1 MAAQNRITI
10 EKNIKQD
17 TDTKK
22 YYVTFYY
29 GKDDEGK
36 AKRKTKTYAD
46 LNDARIS
53 LQTHEL
59 AMLKGDA
66 VEPTR
71 TDLNTAIKR
80 HLDALSLKS
89 EASTLYGYQTIQK
102 HVKAHK
108 LGKRPVQDIKPV
120 DVQTYLHYLQKDNE
134 LSSNT
139 ALKHYNFL
147 NAVFNLLEQQEMVS
161 RNPVKRVVSPK
172 KTKHDPEYLTVD
184 EAMAILERSKGDRM
198 ELPFALGL
206 YTGMRRG
213 ELCGLKWDCINF
225 DNNTIRVKL
234 NRLNVGADIV
244 VKQPKSDSSERTI
257 NIVPELKEVLLV
269 EKENQRSNRKLLES
283 EYHNEGYVICFN
295 NGKEVRPNYLSEMF
309 KHWFDKPA
317 NKDLHSITPHELRH
331 SFVALAIAA
340 GVPLYEISQALGHGD
355 IGITSRIYAHLLDST
370 HINATE
376 GMARLLRNN
385 AIKK

>member
-1 MAAQNRITI
+1 MPVQNRITV
-10 EKNIKQD
+10 ERNIKQD

-22 YYVTFYY
+22 YYVTFYH
-29 GKDDEGK
+29 GKDEAGNNI
-36 AKRKTKTYAD
+36 RKTKTYKD
-46 LNDARIS
+46 LNEARIA

-59 AMLKGDA
+59 AILKGDA
-66 VEPTR
+66 VKPNRMT
-71 TDLNTAIKR
+71 LNAAIKK

-89 EASTLYGYQTIQK
+89 EASTIYGYKTISK
-102 HVKAHK
+102 HIEAHK
-108 LGKRPVQDIKPV
+108 LGKRPVQEIKPV
-120 DVQTYLHYLQKDNE
+120 DIQAYLQYLQREKE

-147 NAVFNLLEQQEMVS
+147 NAVFNLLEQQEVIN

-172 KTKHDPEYLTVD
+172 KAKHEPEYLTVD
-184 EAMAILERSKGDRM
+184 EATAILERSKGDRM

-213 ELCGLKWDCINF
+213 ELCGLKWDCIDF
-225 DNNTIRVKL
+225 DKNTIRVKL

-244 VKQPKSDSSERTI
+244 VKQPKSESSERTI
-257 NIVPELKEVLLV
+257 NMVPELKAVLLE
-269 EKENQRSNRKLLES
+269 EKEIQKRNKDLLKS
-283 EYHNEGYVICFN
+283 EYHGEGYVICFN

-309 KHWFDKPA
+309 KQWFDRPA
-317 NKDLHSITPHELRH
+317 NKDLHTITPHELRH

-355 IGITSRIYAHLLDST
+355 IGITSRIYAHLLDNT
-370 HINATE
+370 HVNATE
-376 GMARLLRNN
+376 SMAELLR
-385 AIKK
+385 KKEA